1 MPFDNLREM
10 LSHTSPS
17 FRCCCSGD
25 RTEQLGFTAG
35 LRHILGQPETPMAL
49 AQIDS
54 QLGDA
59 SMAIRDLYARHIVA
73 MVCWRFSG
81 RIMKRRTLNFIK
93 FAVRN
98 RVVDQI
104 PFIDASSY
112 DIESKLLTSSDS
124 SKLYLSHALSLF
136 GSLVES
142 WFS

>member
-35 LRHILGQPETPMAL
+35 LRHILGQPATPMAL

-59 SMAIRDLYARHIVA
+59 SMAIRDLSLALWQRWYAGV
-73 MVCWRFSG
+73 
-81 RIMKRRTLNFIK
+81 
-93 FAVRN
+93 
-98 RVVDQI
+98 
-104 PFIDASSY
+104 
-112 DIESKLLTSSDS
+112 
-124 SKLYLSHALSLF
+124 
-136 GSLVES
+136 SLVAL
-142 WFS
+142 